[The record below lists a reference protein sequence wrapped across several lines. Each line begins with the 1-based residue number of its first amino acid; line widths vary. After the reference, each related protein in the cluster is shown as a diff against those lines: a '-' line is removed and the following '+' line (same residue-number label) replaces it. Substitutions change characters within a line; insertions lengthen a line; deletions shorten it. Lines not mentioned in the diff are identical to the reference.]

1 MPHDLRKPWEGEVA
15 GWRGER
21 EREGGRG
28 RGVSEFVF
36 FFLLL
41 RARGG
46 TPFLFLPR
54 WFPSLG
60 PHLSHPLHGAHGVRR
75 AGRGGGVPARG
86 GGGGECRGRERTPAC
101 AAAQHSTRTRGSLFF
116 FRGGT
121 GREGEGPGGCA
132 NHTRRCGRACAC
144 GGERDKERK
153 KQASGSQPRPR
164 SLPPA
169 VLLLAHKQVFF
180 PTHPPPFSAPHT
192 PPWVTSRSSSPPRTT
207 PGTRCVRMGCWAAG
221 AGGARGARE
230 GEGEERSSIDQEAM
244 GGGGGPPRK
253 ARVPRPRPPPATSRP
268 GGGGRAWLPAG
279 RVAPA
284 KTVRAAAADGVL
296 WGQARPP
303 PRPRARDAPL
313 VSTKDGGARALV
325 VTPAP
330 WKGPNVG
337 LGPSILA
344 VGWRFARGRAP
355 PSRRQARRPPPIAG
369 GRGAAAGGA
378 SRLLFP
384 LPALTHH
391 HPTAPHSLSQVKYR
405 RRREGKTDY
414 RARLRLTTQD
424 KNK

>member
-1 MPHDLRKPWEGEVA
+1 MA

-60 PHLSHPLHGAHGVRR
+60 PHLSRPLHGAHGVRR

-132 NHTRRCGRACAC
+132 THTRRCGRACAC

-153 KQASGSQPRPR
+153 KQASGSRPRPR

-169 VLLLAHKQVFF
+169 LLVLAHKQVFF

-221 AGGARGARE
+221 AGGARG
-230 GEGEERSSIDQEAM
+230 
-244 GGGGGPPRK
+244 
-253 ARVPRPRPPPATSRP
+253 
-268 GGGGRAWLPAG
+268 GGGGREVVNRPGGDGRRRGAAPQGAGPPPTPAARDLPACPVVMGVPGCLPGASRPPKPSGPPRPTAFCGARQG
-279 RVAPA
+279 RRRGHALATPPLSQPRTAARGHWSSRRCPGRDRTWDSVPA
-284 KTVRAAAADGVL
+284 FWQWDGVL
-296 WGQARPP
+296 LA
-303 PRPRARDAPL
+303 
-313 VSTKDGGARALV
+313 GG
-325 VTPAP
+325 
-330 WKGPNVG
+330 
-337 LGPSILA
+337 
-344 VGWRFARGRAP
+344 
-355 PSRRQARRPPPIAG
+355 RRPPVAKHAARLRSQEEG
-369 GRGAAAGGA
+369 GPPPAAPVAC
-378 SRLLFP
+378 FFQ